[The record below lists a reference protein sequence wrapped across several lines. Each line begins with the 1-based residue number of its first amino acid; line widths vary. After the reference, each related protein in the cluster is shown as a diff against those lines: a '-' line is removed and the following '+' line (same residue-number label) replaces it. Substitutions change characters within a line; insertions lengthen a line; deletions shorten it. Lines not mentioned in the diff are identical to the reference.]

1 MNESVKN
8 SKYGLNRGNLKM
20 IALFCMALDHIAG
33 IPMSAW
39 LDTLS
44 RDSALYTCDMV
55 LIILLRFIGRLAFPI
70 FCYFIVEGLLHTRNV
85 FKYAARL
92 FLLALISEI
101 PFDLSHEGK
110 LFDFGNQNV
119 FWTLFLGLV
128 AIYCID
134 GIYRKFKLKKP
145 ARNLCII
152 IITVLAALV
161 AFALKSDYSS
171 FGVITIIIIYLVERE
186 EFYLPLAI
194 NALALFVFY
203 FVLLNMPEL
212 DFGEYANLIP
222 IAIGIYIAFVLTVST
237 ITLVL
242 SKFIKNKNA
251 RKMFAACVILSAMSP
266 DEIFAFPNVFLIK
279 DYNGERGPKIG
290 WLFYIFYPL
299 HLAVL
304 FGICKLFGFY

>member
-44 RDSALYTCDMV
+44 KDSALYTCDMV
-55 LIILLRFIGRLAFPI
+55 LITLLRFIGRLAFPI
-70 FCYFIVEGLLHTRNV
+70 FCFFIVEGLLHTRNV

-92 FLLALISEI
+92 LLLAFISEI
-101 PFDLSHEGK
+101 PYDLAHAGK
-110 LFDFGNQNV
+110 LFDLSQQNV
-119 FWTLFLGLV
+119 FWTLFLGLT

-134 GIYRKFKLKKP
+134 GIYTKFKLKKP
-145 ARNLCII
+145 VRNLWII

-161 AFALKSDYSS
+161 AFVLKTDYNS
-171 FGVITIIIIYLVERE
+171 FGVITIIIIYLVGRE
-186 EFYLPLAI
+186 EFYLPVAI
-194 NALALFVFY
+194 NALAIFVYY
-203 FVLLNMPEL
+203 FVILNMPEL
-212 DFGEYANLIP
+212 DFGEHAKLAS
-222 IAIGIYIAFVLTVST
+222 IAIGIYLVFVLTVST
-237 ITLVL
+237 IALVL
-242 SKFIKNKNA
+242 SKFIKNQNT
-251 RKMFAACVILSAMSP
+251 RKMFAACVILSVLSP

-290 WLFYIFYPL
+290 WLFYAFYPL
-299 HLAVL
+299 HFAVL

>member
-1 MNESVKN
+1 MNETIKN

-20 IALFCMALDHIAG
+20 IALFCMALDHFAG
-33 IPMSAW
+33 IFLSAW

-44 RDSALYTCDMV
+44 KDSALYTCDLL

-85 FKYAARL
+85 YKYAARL
-92 FLLALISEI
+92 LLLAFISEI
-101 PFDLSHEGK
+101 PYDLAHAGK
-110 LFDFGNQNV
+110 LFDLSEQNV

-145 ARNLCII
+145 SRALFII
-152 IITVLAALV
+152 TITVLAALV
-161 AFALKSDYSS
+161 AFALKCDYSS

-186 EFYLPLAI
+186 EYYLPVAI
-194 NALALFVFY
+194 NALTLFVFY
-203 FVLLNMPEL
+203 FVVVNMPEL
-212 DFGEYANLIP
+212 NFGELAKYVP
-222 IAIGIYIAFVLTVST
+222 IAVGVYLAFVLTIST
-237 ITLVL
+237 IALIL
-242 SKFIKNKNA
+242 SRFIKNKNT
-251 RKMFAACVILSAMSP
+251 RKMFAACVVLSSMTP
-266 DEIFAFPNVFLIK
+266 DELFAFPNVFLIK

-299 HLAVL
+299 HLAAL
-304 FGICKLFGFY
+304 FGMCKLFGFY